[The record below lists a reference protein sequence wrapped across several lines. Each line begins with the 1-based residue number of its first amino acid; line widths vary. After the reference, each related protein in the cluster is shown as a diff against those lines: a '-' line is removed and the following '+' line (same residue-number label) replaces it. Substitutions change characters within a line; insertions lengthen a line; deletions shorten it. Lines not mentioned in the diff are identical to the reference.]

1 MGARHPSAARHP
13 PGFGFA
19 TVDANPTTRAWLVTL
34 EAEAHALAGN
44 EAASLRALDQAET
57 IVGGAGEE
65 DAARR
70 PRVAFFDRARLVGE
84 RGVALARLGR
94 PADAR
99 QVLEAALG
107 SLDPEMVK
115 IRPRLIRPQHAAVA
129 TGRGSTAT
137 PCPDLELASPRINH
151 HQAAEDEKWL
161 LSGGQLG
168 ASRRAWRVWVTRV
181 GNTRQRRGWMM
192 GKYVQLGAVKTWY
205 DEHGSGQPL
214 VLLHGG
220 LVDARWFEP
229 NLAPLAER
237 FHVYIPERRGHG
249 HTPDVP
255 GPITYQLMADDT
267 IAFLDTVVG
276 EAADLVGHSDGAFVA
291 MLVAMQR
298 PELVNRLVMI
308 SGGFNKSGDADPDM
322 EWDVDQIAQFL
333 GPAYGEVSP
342 DGIDHFKVVATKI
355 GEMAAVEP
363 NLQASEL
370 AKVTQR
376 ALVMFSDD
384 DLVTLT
390 HTVEMYDALPNA
402 ELAVVPGTSHFL
414 TQEKPHLVN
423 AIVLDFLTNEPVPT
437 IAGIRRAP
445 AAQ

>member
-1 MGARHPSAARHP
+1 
-13 PGFGFA
+13 
-19 TVDANPTTRAWLVTL
+19 
-34 EAEAHALAGN
+34 
-44 EAASLRALDQAET
+44 
-57 IVGGAGEE
+57 
-65 DAARR
+65 
-70 PRVAFFDRARLVGE
+70 
-84 RGVALARLGR
+84 
-94 PADAR
+94 
-99 QVLEAALG
+99 
-107 SLDPEMVK
+107 
-115 IRPRLIRPQHAAVA
+115 
-129 TGRGSTAT
+129 
-137 PCPDLELASPRINH
+137 
-151 HQAAEDEKWL
+151 
-161 LSGGQLG
+161 
-168 ASRRAWRVWVTRV
+168 
-181 GNTRQRRGWMM
+181 MM

-205 DEHGSGQPL
+205 DEHGAGSPL

-220 LVDARWFEP
+220 LVDARFFEP
-229 NLAPLAER
+229 NLGPLAER
-237 FHVYIPERRGHG
+237 FHVYTPERRGHG

-298 PELVNRLVMI
+298 PELVKRLVMI
-308 SGGFNKSGDADPDM
+308 SGGFNKSGEAMPDM
-322 EWDVDQIAQFL
+322 EWNVDQIAEFL

-376 ALVMFSDD
+376 SLVMFSDD

-390 HTVEMYDALPNA
+390 HAVEMYDALPNA
-402 ELAVVPGTSHFL
+402 EMAVVPGTSHFL

-423 AIVLDFLTNEPVPT
+423 SIVLDFLTNEPVPT
-437 IAGIRRAP
+437 IAAIRRAP
-445 AAQ
+445 AATQ